1 MRKGSSRQNEPC
13 FFPAGLGSPRSAC
26 RPGAASG
33 VGSSRTSVPP
43 GSSGAGPPTGG
54 VVMKGLEVSGR
65 RGGARL
71 LLDLRLLAAQ
81 LTQVVELR
89 STDVAARDE
98 LDVVHDRRV
107 HGERS
112 LHAYAET
119 HLACRES
126 LAHAAALASDHD
138 PLEDL
143 DALAVALDDAD
154 MHLHRVAR
162 AEVRDVAA

>member
-1 MRKGSSRQNEPC
+1 
-13 FFPAGLGSPRSAC
+13 
-26 RPGAASG
+26 
-33 VGSSRTSVPP
+33 
-43 GSSGAGPPTGG
+43 
-54 VVMKGLEVSGR
+54 MKGLEVSAR
-65 RGGARL
+65 RGGVAL

-162 AEVRDVAA
+162 AKVRDVAAQRDSVERVKGLHRPILGKQGLHRQAATIYCATTARFSGNGATAT